1 MRTRLISS
9 RRHGGTAAL
18 PSSRSVARSPL
29 RRGRQAFRQW
39 RRRRPFWAGLWAILG
54 GAIIAYV
61 PGTAFKFSLVPGSL
75 IWLGVL
81 VGVLVAIFGLFL
93 WLQPSLR
100 YLLGT
105 LIIVFS
111 LGSFMSSDFGGLL
124 VGMLLGLIAGALAI
138 AWTPLPIAPA
148 SVTAPLPPPSDAPA
162 ASAPIEA
169 LPSGRPSR
177 Q

>member
-1 MRTRLISS
+1 M
-9 RRHGGTAAL
+9 
-18 PSSRSVARSPL
+18 PSSRSIGRGPLHRARH
-29 RRGRQAFRQW
+29 GFRHW

-54 GAIIAYV
+54 GAFIAYV

-81 VGVLVAIFGLFL
+81 VGVLIAIFGLFL
-93 WLQPSLR
+93 WLQPNLR

-124 VGMLLGLIAGALAI
+124 VGMLLGLVAGALAI
-138 AWTPLPIAPA
+138 AWTPLPIAAA
-148 SVTAPLPPPSDAPA
+148 SVTADLPTPSDVPT

-169 LPSGRPSR
+169 LPTRPLR
-177 Q
+177 RP

>member
-1 MRTRLISS
+1 M
-9 RRHGGTAAL
+9 
-18 PSSRSVARSPL
+18 PSSRSVRRGPL
-29 RRGRQAFRQW
+29 RGGRQAFRQW
-39 RRRRPFWAGLWAILG
+39 RRRRPFWGGLWAILG

-81 VGVLVAIFGLFL
+81 VGVLIAVFGLFL

-100 YLLGT
+100 YLLGA

-111 LGSFMSSDFGGLL
+111 LGSFMSSDFGGLII
-124 VGMLLGLIAGALAI
+124 GMVLGLVAGALAL
-138 AWTPLPIAPA
+138 AWTPLTIGPSSATA
-148 SVTAPLPPPSDAPA
+148 SMETTSDAPA

-169 LPSGRPSR
+169 LSTERLSQP
-177 Q
+177 

>member
-1 MRTRLISS
+1 M
-9 RRHGGTAAL
+9 
-18 PSSRSVARSPL
+18 PSSRSVGRGPL
-29 RRGRQAFRQW
+29 RRARHAFRQW
-39 RRRRPFWAGLWAILG
+39 RRRRPFWAGLWAILS

-75 IWLGVL
+75 VWLGVL
-81 VGVLVAIFGLFL
+81 VGLLIGVFGLFL

-124 VGMLLGLIAGALAI
+124 VGMLLGLIAGALAL

-148 SVTAPLPPPSDAPA
+148 SVSAPSPAPSDAPA

-169 LPSGRPSR
+169 LPTGRLRRP
-177 Q
+177 